1 MFLLCVEQCGDSLRN
16 SQIYFQP
23 SLVGVVK
30 SKLHLFSILF
40 FLLYIRL
47 ENCRFF
53 LCLCEYF
60 TELWMTWIKL
70 GSEIIPFFPCSWIYP
85 DGRGVSERNNLL
97 MCFVSFDVTEQKNP
111 YQMMTKGGR
120 CSTGAG
126 FICNRLQRILL
137 PDVHPSF
144 PPPKSHQYHQ
154 SREKEKKKRREE
166 ISHRA
171 QYWWVPPPH

>member
-23 SLVGVVK
+23 SLVGVMK

-60 TELWMTWIKL
+60 TELWMT
-70 GSEIIPFFPCSWIYP
+70 
-85 DGRGVSERNNLL
+85 
-97 MCFVSFDVTEQKNP
+97 
-111 YQMMTKGGR
+111 
-120 CSTGAG
+120 
-126 FICNRLQRILL
+126 
-137 PDVHPSF
+137 
-144 PPPKSHQYHQ
+144 
-154 SREKEKKKRREE
+154 
-166 ISHRA
+166 
-171 QYWWVPPPH
+171 